1 NMDIITR
8 EIDGREVRMTDSA
21 SDICVIT
28 FFADFDEGS
37 LNELMQSIP
46 EAKVAA
52 LKVGDWNQELSPW
65 EAAPAFGDEGFGDGA
80 EDTLSYIVGSMMPAI
95 GCSRYVIGGYSLAGL
110 FSLWACYQSDRFE
123 GCCAASPSVWFDG
136 WDDFIEGNSFKA
148 SKAYLSMGEKESMT
162 RNQRMSKVADRIAE
176 QEGLLSRQIGPGNTV
191 LEWNKGGHFQ
201 DVSAR
206 KIRSFRWML
215 EKMDLC

>member
-1 NMDIITR
+1 MDIITR
-8 EIDGREVRMTDSA
+8 EIDGREVRMNDSA

-46 EAKVAA
+46 DAKVAA

-65 EAAPAFGDEGFGDGA
+65 KADPAFGDEGFGDGA

-136 WDDFIEGNSFKA
+136 WYDFIEGNSFKA
-148 SKAYLSMGEKESMT
+148 SKAYLSMGEKESRT